1 MTSTLF
7 LCKTISCNFALG
19 SNLLASYRHSL
30 CPRLLPWGPS
40 PPFFNNCLLFPC
52 SGCLS
57 LYNCAA
63 LSSASP
69 PRDASAVFS
78 PTLLPPRGPS
88 IVSPKL
94 TVHINTSDKMVLP
107 PWELGMRH
115 FCYHK
120 AHFQGHVLH
129 VDRLN
134 SLQQWY
140 YFGRLFGREFLYR
153 RNHFSF
159 SSLLQVSITDQ
170 FAQVHGHRTHSLVTR
185 SFWSSL

>member
-1 MTSTLF
+1 MSTGSGSFKVHQLVLMTSTLF

-69 PRDASAVFS
+69 STRCISSVFANASSSPWPINSFS
-78 PTLLPPRGPS
+78 
-88 IVSPKL
+88 KA
-94 TVHINTSDKMVLP
+94 NTSDKLVLP
-107 PWELGMRH
+107 PWELGTALLLPRGP
-115 FCYHK
+115 FSRSRPPRGPFELSP
-120 AHFQGHVLH
+120 AVVLLWSF
-129 VDRLN
+129 VGISVPKK
-134 SLQQWY
+134 SLQ
-140 YFGRLFGREFLYR
+140 FFK
-153 RNHFSF
+153 
-159 SSLLQVSITDQ
+159 SSSSEY
-170 FAQVHGHRTHSLVTR
+170 H
-185 SFWSSL
+185 WSVCASSWT